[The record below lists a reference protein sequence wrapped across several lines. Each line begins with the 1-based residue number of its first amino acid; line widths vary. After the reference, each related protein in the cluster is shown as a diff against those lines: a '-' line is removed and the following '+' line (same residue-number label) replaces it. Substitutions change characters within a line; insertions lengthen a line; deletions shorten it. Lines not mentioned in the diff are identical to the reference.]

1 MSVLTS
7 LEQISLSMLQQLMQS
22 QYSSEYIAILELYNI
37 AKEIPSPKNWEVELK
52 RNSSA
57 GNHVKVLKSINFDSI
72 SMIESVQAIY
82 KSAQLPE
89 FEMDDW
95 GDMLAFL
102 TGELYP
108 EQISYL
114 LSQEKFNNS
123 SISLVNAF
131 GGQRTRYRR
140 HGYESFLS
148 SDEVQSIVNELTAIS
163 DDFPQQWEM
172 RWEYLIP
179 EMAAF
184 DETDQEEFSEFFS
197 GILAFY
203 RDAASQGN
211 AVMISISG

>member
-1 MSVLTS
+1 MSVLAS
-7 LEQISLSMLQQLMQS
+7 FEQIPLLISQRLKQS

-37 AKEIPSPKNWEVELK
+37 AKEIQSPQKWEVELNG
-52 RNSSA
+52 NSSA
-57 GNHVKVLKSINFDSI
+57 GNPVKVLKLINFDSI
-72 SMIESVQAIY
+72 AMIESVQAVY
-82 KSAQLPE
+82 ESAQLPE

-95 GDMLAFL
+95 RDMLAFL

-114 LSQEKFNNS
+114 LSQKRFNDS
-123 SISLVNAF
+123 SISLVNVL
-131 GGQRTRYRR
+131 GGQRSRHCR

-148 SDEVQSIVNELTAIS
+148 SNEVQSILHELTVIS

-172 RWEYLIP
+172 RWQYLIP

-203 RDAASQGN
+203 RDAALQGN